1 MKIVAS
7 HTMFLRHSTS
17 LFRAV
22 VLLCLAT
29 FTLPAKS
36 QYYILGRGLD
46 DDEVPYANANARLTG
61 KDYSA
66 EQICTYQGVFR
77 FENLKAGS
85 YELVLITPYGMRR
98 KKIDLKGSID
108 LTLHIARNIQM
119 DEISVIASRAG
130 SDSPV
135 THDDITATDIKKKDF
150 GKDMPY
156 LLEGTPSV
164 VATSDAGTGI
174 GYTGLRIR
182 GSDPTRINVTLNGI
196 PVNDAESQQVFWVDL
211 PDVASSS
218 TNIQVQRGVGWSQ
231 PGTGDFGGS
240 VNINTMGFHFKP
252 YAEVKLGAGSYNT
265 QRGTLSL
272 GSGLLN
278 GRFTFDGRGSY
289 IHSDGFIDRAKSD
302 LYSIYGAAGY
312 HHDQNNV
319 SFVFALGDEL
329 TYQAWDG
336 VPEQYVF
343 VDSTRTYNA
352 AGTEKPGTPYDNEVD
367 DYRQTNYQLHFDQAV
382 TPFARLT
389 AAVHYTKG
397 KGFFEQYKANQ
408 DLKEYGLSDT
418 VVTSDVVRQLW
429 LDNDFYGF
437 TSTLHFGK
445 PEERYFIIG
454 TGWNKYLGDH
464 FNEVTWTALN
474 GHFEKPATYYQDD
487 AEKRDW
493 NLFGRTNMKVSQQFD
508 MTVDL
513 QGRWIRYQFNGPDT
527 SGALIDQEVNHQFF
541 NPKLGFT
548 YKLSEKSSFYAL
560 TGLNHKEPNRDDYVE
575 STPLSRPRAE
585 RLWDT
590 ELGYRFR
597 SSSWNLT
604 LTGYY
609 MGYKDQLVPTG
620 RLNDVGAYT
629 RVNVDDS
636 HRLGIETSFS
646 LTPVKKLD
654 VQFNATLSDNRIK
667 SYDEFIDNWTTG
679 VQEVASHKNSCLAF
693 SPSVLSSLLLN
704 YKIFSNAKWEVAVD
718 LNNRYVGK
726 QYVDNTS
733 RTASELQ
740 AYFVSDLGL
749 TCHLFTKNIKDISIG
764 LMINNLFN
772 EEYES
777 NGWIYRFR
785 SEDYNPVP
793 DDPYADNES
802 GTLYH
807 QKGYFPQAWRNMM
820 VQFNFNF

>member
-1 MKIVAS
+1 MNTLLRVTFLFCLVAIAS
-7 HTMFLRHSTS
+7 S
-17 LFRAV
+17 
-22 VLLCLAT
+22 
-29 FTLPAKS
+29 AKS

-46 DDEVPYANANARLTG
+46 DDEVPYAYANAKLTG
-61 KDYSA
+61 DDYSS
-66 EQICTYQGVFR
+66 QQVCTNQGVFR
-77 FENLKAGS
+77 FENLKPGK
-85 YELVLITPYGMRR
+85 YELVLITPYGIRR
-98 KKIDLKGSID
+98 KKIDLRGSID
-108 LTLHIARNIQM
+108 LTMHIARNIQM
-119 DEISVIASRAG
+119 DEISVIANRAG
-130 SDSPV
+130 NDSPV
-135 THDDITATDIKKKDF
+135 THDDISATDIKHQDY

-156 LLEGTPSV
+156 LLESTPSI
-164 VATSDAGTGI
+164 VATSDAGAGI

-182 GSDPTRINVTLNGI
+182 GTDPTRINVTLNGI
-196 PVNDAESQQVFWVDL
+196 PVNDAESQAVFWVDL
-211 PDVASSS
+211 PDIASSS
-218 TNIQVQRGVGWSQ
+218 TSIQVQRGLGWSQ

-252 YAEVKLGAGSYNT
+252 FAELKLGAGSYNT

-278 GRFTFDGRGSY
+278 GRFTLEGRGSY

-302 LYSIYGAAGY
+302 LYSFYGAAGY
-312 HHDQNNV
+312 HHDQNNIR
-319 SFVFALGDEL
+319 FVVALGDEL

-343 VDSTRTYNA
+343 DSTLRTYNN
-352 AGTEKPGTPYDNEVD
+352 AGTEKPGEPYDNEVD
-367 DYRQTNYQLHFDQAV
+367 DYHQTNYQLHFDQAV

-397 KGFFEQYKANQ
+397 KGFFEQYKADQ

-418 VVTSDVVRQLW
+418 TLTSDLVRRLW

-445 PEERYFIIG
+445 PESRYFIIG

-464 FNEVTWTALN
+464 FNDVQWTAKDGEFLSPHN
-474 GHFEKPATYYQDD
+474 YYQDD

-493 NLFGRTNMKVSQQFD
+493 NLFGRTNMKMTKQFD
-508 MTVDL
+508 LTVDL
-513 QGRWIRYQFNGPDT
+513 QGRWIKYQFNGPDNT
-527 SGALIDQEVNHQFF
+527 GSVIDQEVNHAFF
-541 NPKLGFT
+541 NPKLGLT
-548 YKLSEKSSFYAL
+548 YSLSEKNSFYAL
-560 TGLNHKEPNRDDYVE
+560 TGINHKEPNRDDYVE
-575 STPLSRPRAE
+575 STPLSRPKAE
-585 RLWDT
+585 QLWDS
-590 ELGYRFR
+590 ELGFRHR

-609 MGYKDQLVPTG
+609 MAYKDQLVPTG

-629 RVNVDDS
+629 RVNVEDS
-636 HRLGIETSFS
+636 HRLGIESS
-646 LTPVKKLD
+646 LTVTPFKKLE
-654 VQFNATLSDNRIK
+654 VQFNATLSDNRLK
-667 SYDEFIDNWTTG
+667 TYDEYIDNWTTG
-679 VQEVASHKNSCLAF
+679 LQEVTTHENSYLAF
-693 SPSVLSSLLLN
+693 SPSLLSSLNFN
-704 YKIFSNAKWEVAVD
+704 YKVISNSNWEIALD

-733 RTASELQ
+733 LAASELQ
-740 AYFVSDLGL
+740 AYFVSDFGL
-749 TCHLFTKNIKDISIG
+749 TCHLFTKSIKDISLG
-764 LMINNLFN
+764 LRINNLFD

-793 DDPYADNES
+793 DDPYAASEG

-807 QKGYFPQAWRNMM
+807 QKGYFPQAWRNIM
-820 VQFNFNF
+820 VQMNFTF